1 MAYEDLSIVLIT
13 LRKKFIIFALILIFG
28 IFVSFPFTG
37 RLINNINNNVLPEGA
52 SVIFLSPLEVMLL
65 KMKIALIIGV
75 LLIIPVVLYYIYS
88 AIKKRTNRKI
98 SISSSSI
105 FLICLAAIVF
115 FLLGAGY
122 AYYLMLPLFI
132 NFLYQNAASSGVVA
146 TYSIAEFISFV
157 ALTTVIFGL
166 VFEFPLFIIILV
178 RSGLVE
184 RDLLVHYRF
193 HVYIG
198 LLILSAL
205 ITPPDV
211 FSQIIIAVPLI
222 MLFEISLVIVRFVGK
237 PVR

>member
-1 MAYEDLSIVLIT
+1 
-13 LRKKFIIFALILIFG
+13 
-28 IFVSFPFTG
+28 
-37 RLINNINNNVLPEGA
+37 
-52 SVIFLSPLEVMLL
+52 
-65 KMKIALIIGV
+65 
-75 LLIIPVVLYYIYS
+75 
-88 AIKKRTNRKI
+88 
-98 SISSSSI
+98 
-105 FLICLAAIVF
+105 
-115 FLLGAGY
+115 
-122 AYYLMLPLFI
+122 MLPSFI
-132 NFLYQNAASSGVVA
+132 DFLYQNAASSGVVA

-166 VFEFPLFIIILV
+166 VFELPLFIIILV
-178 RSGLVE
+178 RSRLVE

>member
-1 MAYEDLSIVLIT
+1 
-13 LRKKFIIFALILIFG
+13 
-28 IFVSFPFTG
+28 
-37 RLINNINNNVLPEGA
+37 
-52 SVIFLSPLEVMLL
+52 
-65 KMKIALIIGV
+65 
-75 LLIIPVVLYYIYS
+75 
-88 AIKKRTNRKI
+88 
-98 SISSSSI
+98 
-105 FLICLAAIVF
+105 
-115 FLLGAGY
+115 
-122 AYYLMLPLFI
+122 MLPSFI
-132 NFLYQNAASSGVVA
+132 DFLYQNAASSGVVA

-166 VFEFPLFIIILV
+166 VFELPLFIIILV
-178 RSGLVE
+178 RSRLVE

-237 PVR
+237 PGDCSICG